1 MASKADSPKAVVA
14 GEPRRPWALNTPPPF
29 PAAAMRVIS
38 LLHSN
43 DQIGIKTVVQCIESD
58 PVFAAEVLRVANS
71 ALFGGSQKTGSVQKA
86 ILILGLDF
94 VKALAITVGM
104 RVYVKSSL
112 QVPVLRSCWTHSLA
126 TGVLTEDLAG
136 ACLVSASEAYT
147 AGLLHD
153 IGRIGLMACYPVE
166 YGNILS
172 VSAERSFD
180 LLQTER
186 DLFDI
191 DHCQAGA
198 WLAGTWGLPPDIVL
212 AAMHHH
218 EAPTMHK
225 FSIPNLVALGCRLAD
240 CLGFTVVG
248 SSDPWTFEDVRNCLP
263 EQARNNHLLLDIDA
277 LRERVIARIETIA

>member
-1 MASKADSPKAVVA
+1 MASKADTSMIVPPD
-14 GEPRRPWALNTPPPF
+14 EPQRPWALSTPPPF

-38 LLHSN
+38 ILNGS
-43 DQIGIKTVVQCIESD
+43 DQLGIKTVVQCIESD

-71 ALFGGSQKTGSVQKA
+71 AFFGGSQKTASIQKA
-86 ILILGLDF
+86 VLILGFDF

-104 RVYVKSSL
+104 RVYVKSSMRI
-112 QVPVLRSCWTHSLA
+112 PVLRSCWSHSLA
-126 TGVLTEDLAG
+126 TGVLSQELAI
-136 ACLVSASEAYT
+136 ASLVPDGEAYT

-166 YGNILS
+166 YGNMLN

-186 DLFDI
+186 DLFDL

-198 WLAGTWGLPPDIVL
+198 WLAGTWGLPSDIVL

-218 EAPTMHK
+218 DAPTMHK
-225 FSIPNLVALGCRLAD
+225 TTMTNLVALGCRLAD
-240 CLGFTVVG
+240 CLGFRVVG
-248 SSDPWTFEDVRNCLP
+248 ASDTWTLEEIKACLP
-263 EQARNNHLLLDIDA
+263 RPAQSRFQIDA
-277 LRERVIARIETIA
+277 EELTRRVTAKLEEIA